1 MGSPDFFEK
10 QIHKQHV
17 ACQGR
22 QRVVC
27 MPTIWLSSGGR
38 KIRAMAFLFK
48 KPNFKVIST
57 KVFNFVPFCPEW
69 PKHFV
74 TIQKTKQFS
83 SHFKSRS
90 VPDFSAKFRPKYSSF
105 ISHVLFWS

>member
-10 QIHKQHV
+10 KIHKQHV

-22 QRVVC
+22 QRAVC
-27 MPTIWLSSGGR
+27 MPTIRLLSSGR

-57 KVFNFVPFCPEW
+57 KVFNFVLFCPEW
-69 PKHFV
+69 TKHFV
-74 TIQKTKQFS
+74 PIQKT
-83 SHFKSRS
+83 
-90 VPDFSAKFRPKYSSF
+90 
-105 ISHVLFWS
+105 